1 VALADIL
8 ERIGAEAAAEA
19 AAIRAEA
26 AAEAERIAAE
36 TAATLARDS
45 AELLEAAERDGAA
58 EAATLLANARLE
70 VRDALLAAK
79 RALAEEALERAREAL
94 EALPA
99 VEYTDLIARAV
110 AADAAG
116 ATTLAIA
123 SADAERLAG
132 LAERLRDLGCPLTL
146 AQAPAPLDRGVLVS
160 GDRMRVEVSV
170 ASLLSDRREELLLVA
185 ADALF
190 GDEG

>member
-1 VALADIL
+1 MALADIL

-26 AAEAERIAAE
+26 TAEAERIAAE
-36 TAATLARDS
+36 TMATLARES

-99 VEYTDLIARAV
+99 EEYTDLIARAV

-123 SADAERLAG
+123 AADAERLAG
-132 LAERLRDLGCPLTL
+132 LPARLRELGFPLAL
-146 AQAPAPLDRGVLVS
+146 AEEAAPLERGVLVT

-170 ASLLSDRREELLLVA
+170 ASLIGDRRERLLIVA